1 MVKYKIVDIGGK
13 KLPCRFGMAA
23 LRKYSKETKTT
34 LAQLSEIG
42 NDMTLDNAIVLV
54 WCGLSDGA
62 RVKNVPFSYSIDDI
76 ADLLDG
82 NINALEEI
90 FSVLEEHMSHYD
102 DDKGKKQKAAKKK
115 N

>member
-1 MVKYKIVDIGGK
+1 MVKYKIVNIGDK

-23 LRKYSKETKTT
+23 LRKYSKETNTT

-42 NDMTLDNAIVLV
+42 TNMTLDNAMVLV

-62 RVKNVPFSYSIDDI
+62 RVKGVPFSYSVDDV

-82 NINALEEI
+82 NLDCLEQV
-90 FSVLEEHMSHYD
+90 FAVLESQMAHYD
-102 DDKGKKQKAAKKK
+102 EDNGKKQTAAK
-115 N
+115 